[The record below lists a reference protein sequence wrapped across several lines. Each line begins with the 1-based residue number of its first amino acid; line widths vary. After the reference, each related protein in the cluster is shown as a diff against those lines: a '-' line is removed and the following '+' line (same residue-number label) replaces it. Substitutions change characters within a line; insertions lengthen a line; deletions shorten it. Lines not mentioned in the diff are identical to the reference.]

1 MYIGH
6 GRLFVCLSLSA
17 FPHYCSDP
25 DVTCWNSRGCPL
37 VYDNTHIC
45 KLIALY
51 TANVYSAE
59 REMSA
64 RACTCSM
71 PGLLLSVKTLM
82 VVIPLAAL
90 LH

>member
-25 DVTCWNSRGCPL
+25 DVT
-37 VYDNTHIC
+37 
-45 KLIALY
+45 
-51 TANVYSAE
+51 E

-82 VVIPLAAL
+82 VVIALAAL